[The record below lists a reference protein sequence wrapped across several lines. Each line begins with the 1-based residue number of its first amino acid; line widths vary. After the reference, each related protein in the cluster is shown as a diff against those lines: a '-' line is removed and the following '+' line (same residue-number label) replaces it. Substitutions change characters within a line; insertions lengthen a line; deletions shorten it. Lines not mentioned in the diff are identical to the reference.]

1 MKIVLFGGIGGIGK
15 EFLKKVLEEGYQV
28 KMLACMFLKVSI
40 ILLQLEIVE
49 GDVFNVDDV
58 YWMVEGMDI
67 VVSFFG
73 YVKGFFKW
81 L

>member
-28 KMLACMFLKVSI
+28 KMLACIFLKVSI
-40 ILLQLEIVE
+40 NLFQLEIVK
-49 GDVFNVDDV
+49 GDVFNVGDV
-58 YWMVEGMDI
+58 SWMVEGMDV

-73 YVKGFFKW
+73 YVKGLFKW

>member
-28 KMLACMFLKVSI
+28 KMLVCIFLKVSI
-40 ILLQLEIVE
+40 NLFQLEIVK
-49 GDVFNVDDV
+49 GDVFNVGDV
-58 YWMVEGMDI
+58 SWMVEGMDV

-73 YVKGFFKW
+73 YVKGLFKW